1 VILALE
7 TASTACSA
15 ALLDEAG
22 AVVAESLSIEG
33 PAHSQ
38 RLLPGV
44 HEVLTAAGVGL
55 AAVDTVVAS
64 LGPGAFTGLRI
75 GVATARALAQA
86 TGVRLVGVPTLAAL
100 ALALAEGEAGASA
113 SSFVPLIDGRRG
125 EVFAAVYDREDDEEL
140 GLRLQEV
147 VPLVVLKLDDLAR
160 FLSRFGGA
168 AVGGDGAVVAADRL
182 PPAVVLDRAVAA
194 PTATMVGRAWV
205 HGAPGTVGGFADVLP
220 IYGRRPDAVP
230 SRVRG
235 AM

>member
-168 AVGGDGAVVAADRL
+168 VVAADRL